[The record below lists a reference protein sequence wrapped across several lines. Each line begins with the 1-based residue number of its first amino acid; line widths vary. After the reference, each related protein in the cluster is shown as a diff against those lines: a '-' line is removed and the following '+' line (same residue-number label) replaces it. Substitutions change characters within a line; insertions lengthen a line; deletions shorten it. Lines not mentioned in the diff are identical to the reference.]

1 MMKTPEQ
8 RRTPIISFRLILSF
22 TVHSRGIGIET
33 MNISVLDLCQ
43 MCSRFWRK
51 GNNLHNVEHDQGEI
65 ISNSER
71 TRICHKSEQSYT
83 VFFGDNLPPGL
94 G

>member
-1 MMKTPEQ
+1 M
-8 RRTPIISFRLILSF
+8 S
-22 TVHSRGIGIET
+22 
-33 MNISVLDLCQ
+33 ISVLDLCQ

-51 GNNLHNVEHDQGEI
+51 DNNLHNVEHHQGEI
-65 ISNSER
+65 VSNRER
-71 TRICHKSEQSYT
+71 ARIFHKLEQLYV